1 MSTDAI
7 ESEAPKKTRRPQQ
20 RAEDTRERILG
31 AAIHQFASGGF
42 DGVTTRAVA
51 EAAGVRHALV
61 TYHFQGKDG
70 LWRAALDRT
79 VRSFVERQRVRC
91 EGLRGVDDAQ
101 KLRIL
106 LEEFIRYSADNT
118 DLHRLMTY
126 AAKGVSPQLEEMVSG
141 YLHDYF
147 IMIADLILKAQKA
160 GAFVPG
166 DPNHLHYLF
175 IGATTRI
182 FMQSSEVERI
192 IGCSP
197 LSEAFVDQHV
207 QQCLALFFRHPGEIV
222 AAKGTGR
229 AGKTKRP

>member
-1 MSTDAI
+1 MPTDTTD
-7 ESEAPKKTRRPQQ
+7 SEAPKRTRRPQQ
-20 RAEDTRERILG
+20 RAEDTRERILT

-42 DGVTTRAVA
+42 EGVTTRAVA
-51 EAAGVRHALV
+51 DEAGVRHALV

-79 VRSFVERQRVRC
+79 VRSFVERQRVRY

-106 LEEFIRYSADNT
+106 LEEFIRYSAANT

-126 AAKGVSPQLEEMVSG
+126 AARGMSPQLEEMVTG
-141 YLHDYF
+141 YLNDYF
-147 IMIADLILKAQKA
+147 AMIADLISKVQKT

-166 DPNHLHYLF
+166 EPNHLHYLF

-197 LSEAFVDQHV
+197 LSGAFVDEHV
-207 QQCLALFFRHPGEIV
+207 RQCLALFFRTPGEAV
-222 AAKGTGR
+222 ARKTATGKARR
-229 AGKTKRP
+229 A